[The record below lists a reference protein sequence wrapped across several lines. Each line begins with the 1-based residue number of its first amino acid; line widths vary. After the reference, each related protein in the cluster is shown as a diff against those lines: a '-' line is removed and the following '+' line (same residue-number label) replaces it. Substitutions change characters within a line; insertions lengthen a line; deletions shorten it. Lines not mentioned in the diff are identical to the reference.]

1 MKYKLLLSFTLFLV
15 VFFFITT
22 IIFAINY
29 FPQQAK
35 ILFGSA
41 DPRLDF
47 SQKLIYSMRLLA
59 SQNQLMGVGNQ
70 TGKPVE
76 ILINSGETA
85 DQVSKKLFAEKII
98 LNADSFALFLKY
110 SGLDVHIRAGKYEID
125 PGKNSIEI
133 SKIICDLDPDTV
145 RFIILP
151 GMRVEEIAALLPT
164 SGLNI
169 DPEEF
174 IHLIKNPQ
182 PQLLRAEIAGVN
194 SLEGFLFPDE
204 YYFARNTTI
213 NEFIQALVNH
223 YFDKVAPA
231 IIEGI
236 NLKGL
241 SLNQGVVLASI
252 IQREKMVPEDSP
264 IIASVFYNRLAS
276 GMMLNSDATIQY
288 SVGDQQV
295 GWWKNPLVTQDF
307 QIPSRYNT
315 YLNIGLP
322 PAAIC
327 NPDLDSLK
335 AAAFPAETGYYFFQ
349 ARCDHSGR
357 HNFYVTFEEQK
368 NNLCN

>member
-1 MKYKLLLSFTLFLV
+1 MKYKLILSFTLFLV
-15 VFFFITT
+15 AIFFITT

-41 DPRLDF
+41 DPQLDF
-47 SQKLIYSMRLLA
+47 SQKLIYSVRLLA
-59 SQNQLMGVGNQ
+59 SQNQLLEGGNQ

-85 DQVSKKLFAEKII
+85 DQISKKLFEERII
-98 LNADSFALFLKY
+98 LNANAFALYLKY
-110 SGLDVHIRAGKYEID
+110 SGLDVHIRAGKYELD

-145 RFIILP
+145 KFIILP
-151 GMRVEEIAALLPT
+151 GLRVEEIAALLPT

-174 IHLIKNPQ
+174 LHLVKNPPFQ
-182 PQLLRAEIAGVN
+182 FLREEMAGVN
-194 SLEGFLFPDE
+194 SLEGFLFPND
-204 YYFARNTTI
+204 YYFARKTNV
-213 NEFIQALVNH
+213 NEFVQTLVDH
-223 YFDKVAPA
+223 FFDNITPA

-236 NLKGL
+236 KAKGL

-252 IQREKMVPEDSP
+252 IQREKIVQEDSP
-264 IIASVFYNRLAS
+264 IIASVFYNRLTS

-288 SVGDQQV
+288 AVGDQLV

-307 QIPSRYNT
+307 QIPSGYNT
-315 YLNIGLP
+315 YINFGLP

-327 NPDLDSLK
+327 NPDLDSLN
-335 AAAFPAETGYYFFQ
+335 AAAFPAKTDFYFFQ
-349 ARCDHSGR
+349 AKCDHSGK

-368 NNLCN
+368 DNLCN